1 MPTDDAKIDDL
12 RRRLESL
19 RARSP
24 KAPPPRPR
32 NATSVF
38 KFDEGVTVP
47 LESSS
52 SPASGGRRRVDGTS
66 ASPRSPTGR
75 GVGGGEDHADVD
87 AALAQLETLSE
98 TVPAVRRVLEMIRRG
113 PDGRVTVES
122 FARAAEALRELSSV
136 AGTSGAA
143 GMPAGSRDTRP
154 SPLKMSS
161 PAAFGGERTSP
172 RIVSPSGVRR
182 SMSPIGPAQ
191 RVPVSSPNARVV
203 REPVTVAATAPPMES
218 DVTETQRLQE
228 WSAHVRASKRVEE
241 DARFVERVREEMFGQ
256 WTAFLTAGTAPADP
270 FVGAL
275 AQQWMDS
282 LKEKEDMVGGVNK
295 ARHVIEMLAESDKA
309 KTKAIEALSDEIL
322 RLGGTVP
329 EIANQGVEWSAE
341 AFEQMGM

>member
-1 MPTDDAKIDDL
+1 MPSDDAKINDL

-24 KAPPPRPR
+24 KAPPPRQR
-32 NATSVF
+32 NATNVF

-47 LESSS
+47 LNSTSSL
-52 SPASGGRRRVDGTS
+52 ASGGRRRGDGTS

-98 TVPAVRRVLEMIRRG
+98 TVPAVRRVLEIIRRG

-136 AGTSGAA
+136 AGTFGAA
-143 GMPAGSRDTRP
+143 GTPAGSRETRP

-172 RIVSPSGVRR
+172 RIVSPSGIRR

-203 REPVTVAATAPPMES
+203 REPVAATAPPMES
-218 DVTETQRLQE
+218 NVTETQRLQE

-256 WTAFLTAGTAPADP
+256 WTAFLTAGTAPNDP